1 MVQLHPLHLSEHYQG
16 MATAT
21 MTQAMD
27 VAELV
32 QLYQAGVWRYLRF
45 LGCEPSLADDL
56 TQETFLTIHRSPFE
70 QRSPQATGC
79 YLRTVARNL
88 FMAALRRSR
97 REPAVED
104 LDRADEVWRRFAA
117 DDGGESY
124 LEALRECVNAL
135 DGRARQAIELRYQD
149 DRSRAEIAAK
159 LDLGEEGVKAL
170 LRRTREVL
178 RRCIEKRLGLDVG
191 GGRER
196 TNHGP
201 HG

>member
-1 MVQLHPLHLSEHYQG
+1 
-16 MATAT
+16 MAIAT
-21 MTQAMD
+21 MNQAMD
-27 VAELV
+27 LAELV
-32 QLYQAGVWRYLRF
+32 RLHQAGVWRYLRF

-70 QRSPQATGC
+70 QRSTQATCC

-104 LDRADEVWRRFAA
+104 LDRAERVWQRFAG

-124 LEALRECVNAL
+124 LDALRECVGSL
-135 DGRARQAIELRYQD
+135 DGRARQAIDLRYQD
-149 DRSRAEIAAK
+149 DRSRAEIATA

-178 RRCIEKRLGLDVG
+178 RRCVEKRLGLEGEGD
-191 GGRER
+191 
-196 TNHGP
+196 
-201 HG
+201 